1 MRKLFCLTALVS
13 FACGVALHE
22 GAATVPMRNPDD
34 SAVGNGV
41 FANAYFNISYPLPPG
56 WVEDAAGPAPSAS
69 GYYVL
74 DNFVPAGELTG
85 TVMIGA
91 QDIFFATQPFDD
103 VMAMAGEFS
112 RSIAQVDG
120 MSIDRPPAEAQI
132 AGRRFSRIDFS
143 GVGLFRSTWITRIR
157 CHFVIFNL
165 TANSPER
172 LEALVRSLD
181 NVGPA
186 SDRDP
191 EAGTREPTCVANY
204 ADAENLIRKIDP
216 AAAGPNFIPIPVR
229 IVIDGDGSVKH
240 VHVIRATAGQRDNIE
255 RALGQW
261 KLKPHE
267 VNGHATEV
275 ETGLLINFSSAG
287 GVQYKASPVF
297 QAR

>member
-1 MRKLFCLTALVS
+1 MRKLFCLTVLVS
-13 FACGVALHE
+13 VACGLALH
-22 GAATVPMRNPDD
+22 GRAATAPVPNPDD
-34 SAVGNGV
+34 VAVGNGV
-41 FANAYFNISYPLPPG
+41 FTSAYFNISYPLPPG
-56 WVEDAAGPAPSAS
+56 WVEGMAGPAPSVS

-74 DNFVPAGELTG
+74 GSFVPAGELTG
-85 TVMIGA
+85 AILIAA
-91 QDIFFATQPFDD
+91 QDAFFAAKPFDD

-112 RSIAQVDG
+112 RSIARVEG

-143 GVGLFRSTWITRIR
+143 GVGLFRSTWTTRIR
-157 CHFVIFNL
+157 CHFVSFNL

-172 LEALVRSLD
+172 LDALVRSLD
-181 NVGPA
+181 NVGLM
-186 SDRDP
+186 SDKDP
-191 EAGTREPTCVANY
+191 EAGAREPACVANY
-204 ADAENLIRKIDP
+204 ANAENLLRKIDP

-229 IVIDGDGSVKH
+229 IVIDGDGGVKH

-255 RALGQW
+255 RALSQW

-267 VNGHATEV
+267 ADGRATEV

-297 QAR
+297 LAR

>member
-1 MRKLFCLTALVS
+1 M
-13 FACGVALHE
+13 
-22 GAATVPMRNPDD
+22 
-34 SAVGNGV
+34 
-41 FANAYFNISYPLPPG
+41 SYPLPPG
-56 WVEDAAGPAPSAS
+56 WVEGIAGPAPSVS

-74 DNFVPAGELTG
+74 DSFVPAGKMNGAIL
-85 TVMIGA
+85 IAA
-91 QDIFFATQPFDD
+91 QDTFFAARPFDD

-120 MSIDRPPAEAQI
+120 MSIDRPPAEVQI

-143 GVGLFRSTWITRIR
+143 GVGLFRSTWTTTIR
-157 CHFVIFNL
+157 CHFVSFNL

-172 LEALVRSLD
+172 LEVLVRSLD
-181 NVGPA
+181 NIGPM

-191 EAGTREPTCVANY
+191 DAGTREPTCMANF
-204 ADAENLIRKIDP
+204 ANAENLLRKIDP
-216 AAAGPNFIPIPVR
+216 TAAGPNFIPIPVR
-229 IVIDGDGSVKH
+229 IVVDGDGGVKH

-267 VNGHATEV
+267 VDGHATEV